1 MTRSTAPLGE
11 RPHLA
16 DEVASHIRDLI
27 MSGELRPGEFI
38 RLDRVAEDVGVSV
51 TPVREALQ
59 ALRAEDMVRLEPRRG
74 YIVSQLSRQDL
85 DDLFRVQSELTAEL
99 VARAADRINQA
110 DLRTLESIHAE
121 ITREA
126 DTGAPA
132 QLAQLE
138 HQFHREINRIA
149 RSRKLAWLLGH
160 ATRYIPQ
167 HFYVGSPAWRTAML
181 EDHAAL
187 LTAFTAGDPEQAR
200 TAMRRHVDD
209 GRRRLLGHLEKIGM
223 WGDPVHDS

>member
-1 MTRSTAPLGE
+1 MTRSTAPIGE

-16 DEVASHIRDLI
+16 DEVATHIRDLI

-85 DDLFRVQSELTAEL
+85 DDLFGVQSELTGEL
-99 VARAADRINQA
+99 VARAAARITDA
-110 DLRTLESIHAE
+110 DLRTLESMNAE
-121 ITREA
+121 ITQEA
-126 DTGAPA
+126 DTGTPA
-132 QLAQLE
+132 RLAQLE

-149 RSRKLAWLLGH
+149 RSRKLAWLLSH

-167 HFYVGSPAWRTAML
+167 HFYVGSSAWRTAML
-181 EDHAAL
+181 EDHATL
-187 LTAFTAGDPEQAR
+187 LAAFAARDSAQAR

-209 GRRRLLGHLEKIGM
+209 GRRRLLGHLEEIGM
-223 WGDPVHDS
+223 WSDPIHES